1 MAVSIF
7 THPDCLR
14 HDPGTDH
21 PETPARLRALLA
33 RARAADGVRLVEAS
47 PATREPLLAVHTE
60 PYLATLESMSGR
72 GGGVL
77 FLDTILNAASWTAVL
92 GATGA
97 VLAAVD
103 HAHAGRGHGFAA
115 IRPPGHHALAGK
127 GMGFCLVNNVVVGAR
142 HAQRVGRARVL
153 IIDWDVHHGNGTQ
166 ALMETDPTL
175 RYVSLHQH
183 PWYPGTGMA
192 DERGVGNVFN
202 VPRGPG
208 LAASLYVNDLW
219 AAIVA
224 ATTGWDPDLVLVSA
238 GFDAM
243 TGDPLGGFTLEPE
256 HYADL
261 TQRLRERFPRTPIV
275 GLLEG
280 GYTPS
285 RIADGAMAHIGA
297 LG

>member
-1 MAVSIF
+1 MAASLF
-7 THPDCLR
+7 THADCLR

-21 PETPARLRALLA
+21 PETPARLRTLLA
-33 RARAADGVRLVEAS
+33 RARETDGVSLVEAA
-47 PATREPLLAVHTE
+47 PATRAPLLAVHTDS
-60 PYLATLESMSGR
+60 YLGTLESMSAR

-77 FLDTILNAASWTAVL
+77 FLDTILNAASWNAVL

-103 HAHAGRGHGFAA
+103 HAHAGRGHAFAA
-115 IRPPGHHALAGK
+115 VRPPGHHALAGK

-142 HAQRVGRARVL
+142 HAQRAGRARVL

-208 LAASLYVNDLW
+208 QAASMYVSDLW

-224 ATTGWDPDLVLVSA
+224 ATTGWQPDMVLVSA

-243 TGDPLGGFTLEPE
+243 TGDPLGGFTLEPD
-256 HYADL
+256 HYTDL
-261 TQRLRERFPRTPIV
+261 TLRIRERLPRTPIV

-285 RIADGAMAHIGA
+285 RIADGAMAHLA
-297 LG
+297 AMA